1 MVTRRATGMET
12 CLFSSV
18 LVVGTRGLSIFCAD
32 EACCPVLT
40 MGLIQFKLKVYPN
53 VFVESLV

>member
-1 MVTRRATGMET
+1 MGRHGDTAGPTGMET

-40 MGLIQFKLKVYPN
+40 MGLI
-53 VFVESLV
+53 